1 MNTKFIFS
9 IWIFLL
15 LSVTACQRTDFDE
28 IMRKQQQQ
36 QDQLDSQAA
45 RIAALEAAVKL
56 MNTDITALKAITSA
70 LQQNISIVSYKAT
83 STGYTLTMSNGTTI
97 NLSNGKDGSNGTNG
111 TNGTNGKDGVNA
123 PAIGVKQ
130 DTDGLYYWTLGG
142 NFIIQNGNKLP
153 VTGKDGQNGSNGI
166 TPLLQVNTTAI

>member
-1 MNTKFIFS
+1 MSTKFIFS
-9 IWIFLL
+9 IWMFLL
-15 LSVTACQRTDFDE
+15 LSVTSCQRTDFDE

-36 QDQLDSQAA
+36 QDQLNSQAA

-70 LQQNISIVSYKAT
+70 LQQNVSIISYKAT

-97 NLSNGKDGSNGTNG
+97 NLSNGKDGTNG

-130 DTDGLYYWTLGG
+130 DTDGLY
-142 NFIIQNGNKLP
+142 
-153 VTGKDGQNGSNGI
+153 
-166 TPLLQVNTTAI
+166 